1 MMGPKQVL
9 KQIMHEQELNT
20 MWRAKLTGTYM
31 LYNIKN
37 YRHHSYPEDMVP
49 TSIPDKLLATSASSS
64 FNILGE

>member
-31 LYNIKN
+31 LYNIK
-37 YRHHSYPEDMVP
+37 
-49 TSIPDKLLATSASSS
+49 KL
-64 FNILGE
+64 